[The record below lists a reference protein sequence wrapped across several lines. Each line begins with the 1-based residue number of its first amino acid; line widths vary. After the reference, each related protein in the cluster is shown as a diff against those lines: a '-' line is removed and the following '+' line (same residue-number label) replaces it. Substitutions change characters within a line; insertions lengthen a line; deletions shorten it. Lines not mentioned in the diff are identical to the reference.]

1 LRIRD
6 TDAASSST
14 EPTSMSKFTIHM
26 SYLQSLLWLALFVAL
41 IGAESNIVELLF
53 IDFVHG
59 NPHRSQENALS
70 MMKAD
75 TPVSGV
81 IAFIGTFLVFTL
93 PQFFQAECV
102 VALERPF
109 GDRARFA
116 VLFAL
121 PVTAVL
127 TWYCYDYLTPSNLCF
142 AGNCMEPYEHG
153 LSVSRYMTA
162 VVIQTPIAL
171 FSFLYFDAGLCGRSK
186 KPILL
191 ATLAVTLVAGGIR
204 GYLMARAQ
212 FQFL

>member
-1 LRIRD
+1 
-6 TDAASSST
+6 
-14 EPTSMSKFTIHM
+14 MSKFTIHV
-26 SYLQSLLWLALFVAL
+26 SYVQSLLWFALFVAL

-59 NPHRSQENALS
+59 NPHRSQENALY
-70 MMKAD
+70 MMKVD
-75 TPVSGV
+75 TPVSGI

-93 PQFFQAECV
+93 PQFFQAGCI
-102 VALERPF
+102 VALDRPF

-116 VLFAL
+116 ALFAL

-153 LSVSRYMTA
+153 LSVSRYVMALA
-162 VVIQTPIAL
+162 VQTPITL
-171 FSFLYFDAGLCGRSK
+171 FSFLYFNARIRGGSK
-186 KPILL
+186 WPILL
-191 ATLAVTLVAGGIR
+191 AALAVTLVAGGIR
-204 GYLMARAQ
+204 GYLKARGQ